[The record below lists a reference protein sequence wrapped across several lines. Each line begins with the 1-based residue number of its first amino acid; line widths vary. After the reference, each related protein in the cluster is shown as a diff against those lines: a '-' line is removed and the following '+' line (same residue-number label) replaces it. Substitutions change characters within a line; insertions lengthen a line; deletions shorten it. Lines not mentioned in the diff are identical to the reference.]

1 MKKLNTYTFKSWC
14 DDIGTDGRFDIQA
27 SNIHEA
33 FTKAYAVLNGTV
45 LLQATVPLYIVYSY
59 HLGLALSIEDTEEE
73 AEVIMQQHMAR
84 DAEDLS
90 QDWDNDYQ
98 IVKLAANQPYN
109 ESVLYPDDEV
119 VQITIK

>member
-1 MKKLNTYTFKSWC
+1 MKETNVKNVYTFKSWC
-14 DDIGTDGRFDIQA
+14 NDIGVDGKFDVEA

-59 HLGLALSIEDTEEE
+59 YLDLALSIEDTEEE
-73 AEVIMQQHMAR
+73 AEVIMQQYMAR

-90 QDWDNDYQ
+90 QNWDNDYQ

-109 ESVLYPDDEV
+109 ESVLYPDEEEV
-119 VQITIK
+119 K